1 MINKITIHELSDATR
16 ISYKENSEGYNAWI
30 TAVDEE
36 DRHKV
41 KRLKNNFS
49 IGNPNF
55 KYFCQFFY
63 DWSDQDY
70 DPFIMQNI
78 ETMGPRKSQVQNIIT
93 FIKENLVESDVA
105 YNLGVNCFAGIS
117 RSTAIGII
125 AWVLSGKTPEQALEE
140 ILKVR
145 PQAWPNLRI
154 LRFASEIIGV
164 DIVGPVKKWVDEE
177 KTNIYT
183 SIGGWKV

>member
-16 ISYKENSEGYNAWI
+16 ISYKENSCGYNAWI
-30 TAVDEE
+30 TTVDEE

-49 IGNPNF
+49 IGNSGF

-93 FIKENLVESDVA
+93 FIKENLIESDVA

-154 LRFASEIIGV
+154 LRFASEILDV
-164 DIVGPVKKWVDEE
+164 DIMNPVKKWIDSE
-177 KTNIYT
+177 KKNIYT
-183 SIGGWKV
+183 GGWEV